1 MLKYMTKGEFKKAID
16 ERRFVVQ
23 NVSGNKFEAFY
34 ISDGGQNAEGATQ
47 FGLIR
52 VVNPDT
58 KTGYFTQTG
67 GGYSKAMAT
76 IEDIAHYVDTN
87 KEVEHEE
94 GFEDFSCYSYFVSH
108 QNYNEI

>member
-1 MLKYMTKGEFKKAID
+1 MLKYMTKGDFKQAID

-23 NVSGNKFEAFY
+23 NVSGNKYQVFY
-34 ISDGGQNAEGATQ
+34 IGSGNKDNEGNVQ
-47 FGLIR
+47 HGLSR

-76 IEDIAHYVDTN
+76 IEDIARYVNNN
-87 KEVEHEE
+87 KDVEHEE
-94 GFEDFSCYSYFVSH
+94 GFEDFNCYSYFVSH